1 MIQVSQQ
8 QRALASDETAH
19 QENDVQFE
27 IVQFHNDQIE
37 AIRGADGR
45 GFVSVKR
52 ISDNIGVDS
61 TTQIR
66 KLKKSHWAGAVEMTA
81 PDNRGIEQTYVV
93 IPVDSVPMWL
103 VTIAIGKIAEPLR
116 DKLRKY
122 QLEARD
128 VLARHFMPVAAPVV
142 APPAIKPTTSTLDL
156 LSMGRLLI
164 GSLEKQVELEQSVV
178 VVQTEQVQLRAEL
191 EATRSELALA
201 KADSARA
208 VRTVTSESGYFTLV
222 TWAEQHGVYLT
233 PPNDSL
239 EGKVVKAM
247 CLDRGIS
254 PGQWKGPRYSVGTYP
269 EHILYLWLDNY
280 RSRGTSLRVAN
291 PA

>member
-1 MIQVSQQ
+1 MQLVSVPFYGDTI
-8 QRALASDETAH
+8 LAVRSGDK
-19 QENDVQFE
+19 VM
-27 IVQFHNDQIE
+27 
-37 AIRGADGR
+37 
-45 GFVSVKR
+45 VSVKR
-52 ISDNIGVDS
+52 ICESLDVNFS
-61 TTQIR
+61 TQTR
-66 KLKKSHWAGAVEMTA
+66 KLNSCHWAGVVEMTI
-81 PDNRGIEQTYVV
+81 PDSKGVEQSYAM
-93 IPVDSVPMWL
+93 ISADSLPMWL
-103 VTIAIGKIAEPLR
+103 VTIHPNKIAEQARP
-116 DKLRKY
+116 KLRAY

-128 VLARHFMPVAAPVV
+128 VLAKHFMPVVAPVAV
-142 APPAIKPTTSTLDL
+142 APTKSTTSTLDL

-280 RSRGTSLRVAN
+280 RSRGTSLRVAS